1 MKRQMLFVCFALLLS
16 ACDSSTNTVK
26 VEKTP
31 VELKNEQQWEDD
43 RTYITEHN
51 YVRYED
57 NNGRPR
63 HFIFKAKE
71 WPREDLTDS
80 ASYDLPRV
88 MFRWNNVRWTH
99 ETTEDEKY
107 ETQDKVWS
115 IKTDGTDLRLVTDDF
130 WGAVR
135 VMRRSPDNRYLAFA
149 YANTNGVFKAL
160 FDLKTQ
166 KTIILGDQFS
176 QSKFLWAEDSSYFY
190 YADGRQHWKYDIAT
204 QTASKV
210 DVMMSNESV
219 IYQGKRYVL
228 NDYGVVVYDEAKNER
243 LYSTGVNPDE
253 SRLQDFRF
261 SPLKR
266 SISPT
271 GRYAWGEG
279 SKSRYLIDT
288 HARSFKRE
296 DVVEGEIGKY
306 RYFELLGLNA
316 KYARDG
322 AARVLLLT
330 LNADKEIDSY
340 IKWGQIGTGQSATES
355 SLYNAFANE
364 GRFIKETG
372 NE

>member
-1 MKRQMLFVCFALLLS
+1 MLFVCFALLLS

-43 RTYITEHN
+43 RTYITENN

-166 KTIILGDQFS
+166 KTVILGDQFS

-219 IYQGKRYVL
+219 IYQGKRYVVL
-228 NDYGVVVYDEAKNER
+228 HSGVQVFDEVTNKMLYAVVPDPTSSVNDAE
-243 LYSTGVNPDE
+243 
-253 SRLQDFRF
+253 FR
-261 SPLKR
+261 KK
-266 SISPT
+266 SISPL
-271 GRYAWGEG
+271 GRYVWAET
-279 SKSRYLIDT
+279 KYFRYLIDT
-288 HARSFKRE
+288 HAKTFKRE
-296 DVVEGEIGKY
+296 DVVERQVGKY
-306 RYFELLGLNA
+306 SYFRLLGLNA
-316 KYARDG
+316 LYAYAG
-322 AARVLLLT
+322 PAGVT
-330 LNADKEIDSY
+330 VFKLNEKQEIDEFED
-340 IKWGQIGTGQSATES
+340 WGQVGTGQSASEAA
-355 SLYNAFANE
+355 LYNAFANE
-364 GRFIKETG
+364 GRFVKEAG

>member
-1 MKRQMLFVCFALLLS
+1 
-16 ACDSSTNTVK
+16 
-26 VEKTP
+26 
-31 VELKNEQQWEDD
+31 
-43 RTYITEHN
+43 
-51 YVRYED
+51 
-57 NNGRPR
+57 
-63 HFIFKAKE
+63 
-71 WPREDLTDS
+71 
-80 ASYDLPRV
+80 
-88 MFRWNNVRWTH
+88 
-99 ETTEDEKY
+99 
-107 ETQDKVWS
+107 
-115 IKTDGTDLRLVTDDF
+115 
-130 WGAVR
+130 

-166 KTIILGDQFS
+166 KTVILGDQFS

-210 DVMMSNESV
+210 NVMMSNESV

-330 LNADKEIDSY
+330 LNPDKEIDSY